1 MLDAL
6 ENKPLNKDSIET
18 NHSVKDKQTFE
29 FTIAGLP
36 YRLKSSHDEAT
47 VQNLVDFVD
56 QKINQAMQ
64 ATKKGS
70 LQSAAVLAALNIAE
84 ELILLK
90 RKAAKELAKIEEK
103 AHQIS
108 SELEHIK
115 SQK

>member
-1 MLDAL
+1 MLNAV
-6 ENKPLNKDSIET
+6 ENFENTQNSKEKL
-18 NHSVKDKQTFE
+18 TFE

-47 VQNLVDFVD
+47 VQKLVEFVD

-64 ATKKGS
+64 ATKRGS

-90 RKAAKELAKIEEK
+90 RKASKELAKIEEK

-108 SELEHIK
+108 NQLEHIK